1 MKLILTAF
9 LICFFSL
16 SASAN
21 TADVIPSLDLNE
33 YLSPEKLEE
42 ILSKQ
47 NPTLDLG
54 EPKWTIET
62 HEGFQYLKG
71 HQESNYGEGKTKIG
85 KTEVYNLGVAGHKII
100 SL

>member
-1 MKLILTAF
+1 
-9 LICFFSL
+9 L

-21 TADVIPSLDLNE
+21 TADVTPFLDLNE

-71 HQESNYGEGKTKIG
+71 HQESNYGEGKLLFMCTDKGSIMYAFYG
-85 KTEVYNLGVAGHKII
+85 AEVKWSYLFGQFSGGVK
-100 SL
+100 L